1 MEVRYKTKKLQ
12 KICENY
18 KLAQKEF
25 GQDIAKKLFQR
36 LNELKAAKSLYDI
49 SCLPA
54 TGFHKL
60 EGSRK
65 GQYAVYL
72 VHPFRLVFTSIS
84 PSENQTQNDID
95 LTKIII
101 IQIEEVIDYHGK
113 EKR

>member
-1 MEVRYKTKKLQ
+1 MEVRYKTKKLK
-12 KICENY
+12 KICENFQ
-18 KLAQKEF
+18 LAQKEF

-49 SCLPA
+49 SRLPA

-72 VHPFRLVFTSIS
+72 VHPFRLVFKPITI
-84 PSENQTQNDID
+84 SENQTQDEID
-95 LTKIII
+95 LSKIVI